1 MMAAAMRVVHVY
13 KHYYPVIGGIENHVR
28 ALAEEQVRRGYDVA
42 VMAASPG
49 HRGMERVVNG
59 VRLVLLP
66 RLATL
71 CSTPI
76 CPSFPIRLRRERP
89 DLIHLHFPYPPGE
102 VARLALGGS
111 TPTVI
116 TYHSDIVRQRRLL
129 RLYEPLL
136 RRVLQRAD
144 RIVVTSP
151 PYLRT
156 SPYLPP
162 VTAKCSVVPLGID
175 VERFATNGCRN
186 GNGRSVRGR
195 WGIPEESFVV
205 GFVGRMR
212 YYKGLDHLLRAMTQV
227 PAARLLLVGDGP
239 LRHGLQRLA
248 RALGIAGRVVF
259 AGEVSNED
267 LPACYRAADL
277 FVLPST
283 GRAEAFGTSLVEAMA
298 TGLPVISTEVSS
310 GTSWVNEAG
319 TTGLVVP
326 PSDAAALASAID
338 RLRGDAPLRSRM
350 GAAARGRAV
359 SLFRLSSMV
368 DRVDEVYRA
377 AGLRAV

>member
-1 MMAAAMRVVHVY
+1 MISAPMRVVHVY
-13 KHYYPVIGGIENHVR
+13 KHYYPIIGGIENHVR
-28 ALAEEQVRRGYDVA
+28 ALAEEQARRGYEVT

-49 HRGMERVVNG
+49 HRGGERMADG

-66 RLATL
+66 RLATV

-76 CPSFPIRLRRERP
+76 CPTLPSRLRRERP

-102 VARLALGGS
+102 LARLVLGRG

-116 TYHSDIVRQRRLL
+116 TYHCDIVRQRRLL

-136 RRVLQRAD
+136 RRVLERAD
-144 RIVVTSP
+144 RVVVTSP

-156 SPYLPP
+156 SRYLPSISD
-162 VTAKCSVVPLGID
+162 KCSVVPLGID
-175 VERFATNGCRN
+175 VERFAAD
-186 GNGRSVRGR
+186 GRASGQRLRRG
-195 WGIPEESFVV
+195 WGIAEEAFVV

-212 YYKGLDHLLRAMTQV
+212 HYKGLDHLLRAIARV

-239 LRHGLQRLA
+239 LKRRLQRLA
-248 RALGIAGRVVF
+248 AALDVSERVTF
-259 AGEVSNED
+259 AGEVSERD
-267 LPACYRAADL
+267 LPGCYRAADL

-283 GRAEAFGTSLVEAMA
+283 SRAEAFGTSMVEAMA
-298 TGLPVISTEVSS
+298 AGLPVISTELAS
-310 GTSWVNEAG
+310 GTSWVNESG

-326 PSDAAALASAID
+326 ACDPARLAEAID
-338 RLRGDAPLRSRM
+338 RLRQDPGLRSRM
-350 GAAARGRAV
+350 GAAARQRAS

-368 DRVDEVYRA
+368 AELDAVYRSA
-377 AGLRAV
+377 AALRAV

>member
-1 MMAAAMRVVHVY
+1 MAPRMRVVHVY
-13 KHYYPVIGGIENHVR
+13 KNYYPTIGGIENHLR
-28 ALAEEQVRRGYDVA
+28 SLAEEQVRRGYDVT

-49 HRGMERVVNG
+49 RRGAEQIVNG
-59 VRLVLLP
+59 VRLVLVP
-66 RLATL
+66 RLVTL

-76 CPSFPIRLRRERP
+76 CPTFPGRLRRERP
-89 DLIHLHFPYPPGE
+89 HLIHLHFPYPPGE
-102 VARLALGGS
+102 IARLALGGR
-111 TPTVI
+111 TPTVV

-136 RRVLQRAD
+136 RRVLERAD

-175 VERFATNGCRN
+175 VERFALN
-186 GNGRSVRGR
+186 GNGDGPARGLRRR
-195 WGIPEESFVV
+195 WGIPEEAFVV

-212 YYKGLDHLLRAMTQV
+212 YYKGLDYLLRAIARV
-227 PAARLLLVGDGP
+227 PAAQLLLVGDGP
-239 LRHGLQRLA
+239 LRRRLQRLA
-248 RALGIAGRVVF
+248 RSLGIEGRVVF
-259 AGEVSNED
+259 AGDVSDRE
-267 LPACYRAADL
+267 LPACYRVADL

-283 GRAEAFGTSLVEAMA
+283 ERAEAFGTSLVEAMA
-298 TGLPVISTEVSS
+298 AGLPVISTEVAS
-310 GTSWVNEAG
+310 GTSWVNESG

-326 PSDAAALASAID
+326 PSDAAELAAAID
-338 RLRGDAPLRSRM
+338 RLREDPVLRSRM
-350 GAAARGRAV
+350 GTAARRRAA
-359 SLFRLSSMV
+359 SCFRLASMV
-368 DRVDEVYRA
+368 DGVDEVYRA

>member
-1 MMAAAMRVVHVY
+1 MIGALMRVVHVY

-28 ALAEEQVRRGYDVA
+28 ALAEEQVRRGYDVT
-42 VMAASPG
+42 VLAANPG
-49 HRGMERVVNG
+49 RGGIERVVNG

-66 RLATL
+66 RLVTL
-71 CSTPI
+71 FSTPI
-76 CPSFPIRLRRERP
+76 CPSFPGRLRRERP

-102 VARLALGGS
+102 VARLAVGGR

-136 RRVLQRAD
+136 RRVLDRAD

-156 SPYLPP
+156 SPYLPA

-175 VERFATNGCRN
+175 VERFTVNGSGNGC
-186 GNGRSVRGR
+186 SLRGR
-195 WGIPEESFVV
+195 WGIAEDAFLV

-212 YYKGLDHLLRAMTQV
+212 YYKGLDHLLRAIARL

-239 LRHGLQRLA
+239 LRRGLQRLA
-248 RALGIAGRVVF
+248 KELRISERVTF
-259 AGEVSNED
+259 AGDVSDAD
-267 LPACYRAADL
+267 LPGCYRSTDL

-283 GRAEAFGTSLVEAMA
+283 ARAEAFGTSLVEAMA
-298 TGLPVISTEVSS
+298 AGVPVISTEVAS

-319 TTGLVVP
+319 TTGFVVP
-326 PSDAAALASAID
+326 PGDPEQLAAAIE
-338 RLRGDAPLRSRM
+338 RLREDAPLRSRM
-350 GAAARGRAV
+350 GAAARRRAAA
-359 SLFRLSSMV
+359 LFQLSSMV
-368 DRVDEVYRA
+368 DGVDEVYRA

>member
-1 MMAAAMRVVHVY
+1 MRIVHVY

-28 ALAEEQVRRGYDVA
+28 ALAEEQARRGYEVT

-49 HRGMERVVNG
+49 HGGGKQVIDG

-66 RLATL
+66 RIATL

-76 CPSFPIRLRRERP
+76 CPTLPFRLRRERP

-102 VARLALGGS
+102 LSRLVHGRD

-116 TYHSDIVRQRRLL
+116 TYHCDVVRQRRLL

-136 RRVLQRAD
+136 RRVLERAD
-144 RIVVTSP
+144 RVVVTSP
-151 PYLRT
+151 PYLDT
-156 SPYLPP
+156 SRYLPS
-162 VTAKCSVVPLGID
+162 VRAKCTVVPLGID
-175 VERFATNGCRN
+175 VERFADDGGASR
-186 GNGRSVRGR
+186 RRLRRG
-195 WGIPEESFVV
+195 WGIAEEAFVV

-212 YYKGLDHLLRAMTQV
+212 YYKGLDHLVKAITQV

-239 LRHGLQRLA
+239 LRQQLQRLS
-248 RALGIAGRVVF
+248 RALGVSERVTF
-259 AGEVSNED
+259 AGQISDQV
-267 LPACYRAADL
+267 LPGCYRAADL

-283 GRAEAFGTSLVEAMA
+283 SRAEAFGTSMVEAMA
-298 TGLPVISTEVSS
+298 AGLPVISTELAS
-310 GTSWVNEAG
+310 GTSWVNESG

-326 PSDAAALASAID
+326 PSDPPRLAEAINC
-338 RLRGDAPLRSRM
+338 LREDPVLRSRM
-350 GAAARGRAV
+350 GAAARRRAS

-368 DRVDEVYRA
+368 DALDAVYRSA
-377 AGLRAV
+377 AALRAV